1 MKIIDHFCSYE
12 LESFHLLLS
21 LGSVLKI
28 IWKAMKFGC
37 PGFASSLV
45 SLISKTNNMLD
56 DERAAS
62 SLSVCSCEKG
72 F

>member
-1 MKIIDHFCSYE
+1 MKIIDHFCSSE
-12 LESFHLLLS
+12 LESFHSRLS
-21 LGSVLKI
+21 LGFMLKI
-28 IWKAMKFGC
+28 VWKAMKFGC

-56 DERAAS
+56 DERTAS
-62 SLSVCSCEKG
+62 SLSVCPCEDG